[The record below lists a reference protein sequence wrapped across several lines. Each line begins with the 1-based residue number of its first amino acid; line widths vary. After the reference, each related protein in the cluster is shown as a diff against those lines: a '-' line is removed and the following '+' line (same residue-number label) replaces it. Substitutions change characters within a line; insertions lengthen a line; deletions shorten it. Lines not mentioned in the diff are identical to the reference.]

1 MAIVNVINDEAAKKI
16 SSEQMNLRPVKD
28 NNQEVEKI
36 KAEEARKKAQSE
48 VVADR
53 MTEQDISDAIEKMNK
68 TIEIF
73 NKKLKMS
80 YDEESKRV
88 VVRIID
94 SETDKVIKEIPTK
107 EVLDFIHRLHQMIGV
122 FIDSKR

>member
-107 EVLDFIHRLHQMIGV
+107 EVLDYIHRLHQMIGV